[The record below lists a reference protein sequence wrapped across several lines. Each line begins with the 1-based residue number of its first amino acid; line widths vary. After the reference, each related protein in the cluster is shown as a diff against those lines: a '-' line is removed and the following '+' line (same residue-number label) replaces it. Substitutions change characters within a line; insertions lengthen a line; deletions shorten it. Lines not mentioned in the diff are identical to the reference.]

1 MHFCNPVWP
10 RHTVKNRLEERGEG
24 AGGGGGMKRESS
36 QGTSVPSGCSYTR
49 ELQEDSE
56 ITFSGFTTET
66 AELCEQLA
74 ENTEGQ

>member
-1 MHFCNPVWP
+1 
-10 RHTVKNRLEERGEG
+10 
-24 AGGGGGMKRESS
+24 MKRESS

-66 AELCEQLA
+66 AELREQLA